1 MKYIEE
7 IAAKDTVNTVPPAT
21 LEAFLNH
28 GKASLTIESNLESS
42 REDMKRIKELG
53 IDINAV
59 YAKLLEDGLKSF
71 NAAFESLMK
80 SIETK
85 AKGEA

>member
-1 MKYIEE
+1 IEE
-7 IAAKDTVNTVPPAT
+7 IVAKDTVNTVPPAT

-28 GKASLTIESNLESS
+28 GHASLTIESDLESS
-42 REDMKRIKELG
+42 REDMKRIKALG

-71 NAAFESLMK
+71 NAAFESLMS
-80 SIETK
+80 SIESK
-85 AKGEA
+85 SKGE